1 MGCISLSCYTETR
14 NKHLFIQRNKEEI
27 ALMFFEFLSKLS
39 GHQASQGQKSQ
50 GHHNLQGMQH
60 THLTALT
67 YSQLLL
73 VVALSTAVLLQK
85 LAF

>member
-14 NKHLFIQRNKEEI
+14 KKHVFIQRNTEET

-60 THLTALT
+60 IHLTALT

-85 LAF
+85 SAF